1 MLGRI
6 LVAGAGGGVVLV
18 LWSFVTNV
26 LLGFRSRI
34 DLNRVANEGEV
45 HALLKQ
51 NVTAPG
57 AYVVNPPLTPDGR
70 FPPGEP
76 VFGVRY
82 GGMGHEAAG
91 GLFLVELAVAFVAA
105 LLAAWLVS
113 RASGRTPMS
122 PWRAAGLLA
131 LVGALIAVYSDLP
144 RAGIA
149 GYPWS
154 SVLLLGAHDIAAWL
168 LCGLAIGWLL
178 RRAGGKASLSARA

>member
-26 LLGFRSRI
+26 LLGFRSCI
-34 DLNRVANEGEV
+34 DLNRVATEGEV

-57 AYVVNPPLTPDGR
+57 AHVVSPPLTPDGR

-76 VFGVRY
+76 VFGVHY

-91 GLFLVELAVAFVAA
+91 GK
-105 LLAAWLVS
+105 
-113 RASGRTPMS
+113 T
-122 PWRAAGLLA
+122 
-131 LVGALIAVYSDLP
+131 
-144 RAGIA
+144 
-149 GYPWS
+149 
-154 SVLLLGAHDIAAWL
+154 
-168 LCGLAIGWLL
+168 
-178 RRAGGKASLSARA
+178 SLSTRA